1 MNNTIDKQQRPKII
15 LIRGLPGSG
24 KTHVA
29 RALQKALGA
38 NDVVLLDPDAI
49 DFESSVYKEHVQAA
63 TAEGVDPKLHA
74 YRFLR
79 AQAYRGIAERKT
91 IIWNQPFTNLE
102 IFNKMV
108 TNLRLEAS
116 KNNTEINLI
125 VVEVA
130 VDPEIAKRR
139 VMDRKKRGGHGPSD
153 ATFERF
159 IADYSSFAPHGYKTV
174 AVQGDVNVTE
184 SVRRILAALET
195 EGSS

>member
-1 MNNTIDKQQRPKII
+1 MNNIIDKQQRPKII

-29 RALQKALGA
+29 RALLKALGA

-49 DFESSVYKEHVQAA
+49 DFESSAYKEHTQAA

-74 YRFLR
+74 YRYLR

-108 TNLRLEAS
+108 TNLRLEAL
-116 KNNTEINLI
+116 KNNTEIKLI

-130 VDPEIAKRR
+130 VNPETAKRR

-153 ATFERF
+153 TTFERF
-159 IADYSSFAPHGYKTV
+159 IADYSSFALHGYKTV
-174 AVQGDVNVTE
+174 AVRGDTDVTE
-184 SVRRILAALET
+184 SVRRILTALET
-195 EGSS
+195 AEPS